1 MARSI
6 FQDSKKCF
14 ICESQQ
20 NLENH
25 HVFFGEKRDTSDK
38 NGFVCYLCNH
48 CHTGSNE
55 AVHCKDGYAADLYLK
70 QTAQRAYE
78 ELGYTRQQFID
89 LIGKSYL

>member
-55 AVHCKDGYAADLYLK
+55 AVHCKDGHAADLYLK

-78 ELGYTRQQFID
+78 KLGHTRQQFIE